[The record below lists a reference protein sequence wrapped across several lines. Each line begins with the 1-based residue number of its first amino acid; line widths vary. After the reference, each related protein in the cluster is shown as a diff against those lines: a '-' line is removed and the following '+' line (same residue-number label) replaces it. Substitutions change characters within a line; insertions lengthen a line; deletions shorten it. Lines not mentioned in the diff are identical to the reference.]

1 MNFEKFCGWA
11 SILGLVFT
19 IASYFSKAYPIHIGI
34 LALAA
39 LMFLIISII
48 SFRKS
53 HKAIHYLEGESV
65 IRNLHKTI
73 LSDVSALKQETSL
86 KAILADLIGYCTQ
99 ISDAFEKIKHNQ
111 IGTCI
116 KYVNGDISNLSNLYI
131 TTLCRDVHSRNAR
144 RDFDKSKI
152 KDRLLGNSDFKR
164 IFELVND
171 NKPYNELYYC
181 ENRLA
186 TKHQYTNTH
195 LNTELT
201 SSFWGYF
208 KRSKLWPLPYQSTI
222 VVPILTPDGK
232 ISAFLCIDSPKA
244 KGFNKEQDVPIVQE
258 IALFLTDLI
267 SHVCI
272 KHLS

>member
-1 MNFEKFCGWA
+1 MNFEKFCGWT
-11 SILGLVFT
+11 SILGLLFT
-19 IASYFSKAYPIHIGI
+19 IASYVSKSHPIHIWI
-34 LALAA
+34 LALTA
-39 LMFLIISII
+39 LIFVIICVI
-48 SFRKS
+48 SFRTY
-53 HKAIHYLEGESV
+53 HNAIHYLEGETV
-65 IRNLHKTI
+65 IRNLHKII

-86 KAILADLIGYCTQ
+86 KAIMTDLIGYCTQ
-99 ISDAFEKIKHNQ
+99 ISDAFEKIKNNK

-131 TTLCRDVHSRNAR
+131 TTLCRDSHSRNAR
-144 RDFDKSKI
+144 RDFDTSKI
-152 KDRLLGNSDFKR
+152 KDRLLENSDFKR
-164 IFELVND
+164 IFELVDD

-195 LNTELT
+195 LNIELT
-201 SSFWGYF
+201 SSFFGYF
-208 KRSKLWPLPYQSTI
+208 KRLKLWPLPYQSTI

-244 KGFNKEQDVPIVQE
+244 KGFNKKQDVPIVQE